1 MKRLTT
7 TIFMVFIVF
16 LLHSANLLAKE
27 RGIRVKALRAD
38 GSTKEIQL
46 YSGYYALV
54 VGCGNYTNGWPRL
67 PNPLQDALEVR
78 EALWKLGFEVNFV
91 KNPDGHQLRRALN
104 SLVSNAGRDS
114 RKGIF
119 VFFAGH
125 GHTLTRADGTKLG
138 YIVPVDAPDPEKEL
152 TGFMTRAVSMREIEE
167 ISTLI
172 KAKHVLMVFDSC
184 FSGAIFRANP
194 RRPSQYIREQ
204 VTKPVR
210 AFITAGNENER
221 VPDVSVFKTSL
232 LQGIMDRYADR
243 NRDGYV
249 TGEELGHYL
258 KEEVVN
264 YTGGTQHPQYGK
276 INNPKLDKGNFVFC
290 LDTGQSRFSSSIE
303 AEKRRLTEER
313 ARLDAERKRLADKQR
328 RLKQQRELAEERR
341 RLASER
347 AELEAAR
354 KRLEEE
360 ETQQQ
365 QVASLAPDE
374 PSAPNTIIYDPSTGL
389 EWFVGPD
396 KNTTWYEAQ
405 AWIQQLTVEGG
416 GWRMPT
422 IAELKSIYKKGT
434 GARNMDS
441 VFKTTGWVVWSGE
454 MRGSSSAWHFS
465 FNRGYETWV
474 NCSNSYYRRAFAVR
488 SRR

>member
-1 MKRLTT
+1 MRRLTI
-7 TIFMVFIVF
+7 TIFMIFVV
-16 LLHSANLLAKE
+16 LLLLCANLLAKQ
-27 RGIRVKALRAD
+27 RGIRVKALSVD

-46 YSGYYALV
+46 YSSYYALV
-54 VGCGNYTNGWPRL
+54 VGCGSYRNGWPRL
-67 PNPLQDALEVR
+67 PNPVRDAIEVKDALG
-78 EALWKLGFEVNFV
+78 KLGFEVKFV

-104 SLVSNAGRDS
+104 GLVSTAGRDS

-210 AFITAGNENER
+210 AFITAGNKQER

-232 LQGIMDRYADR
+232 LQGLMDRYADR
-243 NRDGYV
+243 NKDGYV
-249 TGEELGHYL
+249 TGEELGLYL

-290 LDTGQSRFSSSIE
+290 LDKGRSRLSSSIE
-303 AEKRRLTEER
+303 AEKQHLTEER
-313 ARLDAERKRLADKQR
+313 ARLDAERKRLADEQR
-328 RLKQQRELAEERR
+328 RLEEGRKLAEERR
-341 RLASER
+341 RLARER
-347 AELEAAR
+347 ATLEATR

-360 ETQQQ
+360 KSQQR
-365 QVASLAPDE
+365 QVASLAPHE
-374 PSAPNTIIYDPSTGL
+374 SSSPTTIIYDPRTGL
-389 EWFVGPD
+389 EWHVGPD

-405 AWIQQLTVEGG
+405 AWIQKLTVEGG
-416 GWRMPT
+416 GWRMPAM
-422 IAELKSIYKKGT
+422 AELKGLYKKGGGT
-434 GARNMDS
+434 RNMDS
-441 VFKTTGWVVWSGE
+441 AFKTTGWVVWSGE
-454 MRGSSSAWHFS
+454 TKGSSSAWHFS
-465 FNRGYETWV
+465 FNRGYATWV
-474 NCSNSYYRRAFAVR
+474 NCSNSYYRRVFAVR
-488 SRR
+488 PRR

>member
-1 MKRLTT
+1 MRKLTLT
-7 TIFMVFIVF
+7 VFMVFVV
-16 LLHSANLLAKE
+16 LLLLSANLLAKQ
-27 RGIRVKALRAD
+27 RGIRVKALSAD
-38 GSTKEIQL
+38 GSTREIQL

-54 VGCGNYTNGWPRL
+54 VGAGNYRNGWPRL
-67 PNPLQDALEVR
+67 PNPVRDALEVK
-78 EALWKLGFEVNFV
+78 EALWKLGFEVKFL

-104 SLVSNAGRDS
+104 SLVSNAGQDS

-152 TGFMTRAVSMREIEE
+152 TGFMTRAVSMREVEE

-184 FSGAIFRANP
+184 FSGAIFRSNP

-243 NRDGYV
+243 NKDGYV
-249 TGEELGHYL
+249 TGEELGLYL

-290 LDTGQSRFSSSIE
+290 LDRGQSNSSSSIE
-303 AEKRRLTEER
+303 AEKQRLSEER
-313 ARLDAERKRLADKQR
+313 ARLAAERKRLANEQW
-328 RLKQQRELAEERR
+328 RLEQKRKLAEERR

-347 AELEAAR
+347 ATLEATR

-360 ETQQQ
+360 NSQQQ
-365 QVASLAPDE
+365 RVASLAPHE
-374 PSAPNTIIYDPSTGL
+374 PSSPTAIIYDPRTGL
-389 EWFVGPD
+389 EWYVGPD

-405 AWIQQLTVEGG
+405 AWIQKLTIEGG

-422 IAELKSIYKKGT
+422 IAELKSLYKKGAGT
-434 GARNMDS
+434 RNMDS
-441 VFKTTGWVVWSGE
+441 VFNTTGWVVWSGE
-454 MRGSSSAWHFS
+454 TKGSSSAWHFS

-474 NCSNSYYRRAFAVR
+474 NCSNSYYRRGFAVR